1 MTDQQLD
8 GIASVRTYIDR
19 LATGDGRCHGMKVL
33 LLDAATTQIVAC
45 VTTQSEILSREVY
58 LVSRIDD
65 EPPEMMVNV
74 NAGSGGGGGGNNY
87 NGHHSLALL
96 EDTSSQ
102 TGHMKAVCF
111 LRPTEA
117 NVGHLVKELISPR
130 FSEYHVYFSGIINAT
145 LLHLLAEND
154 PHEKVRQVQE
164 FYADFL
170 PINNDLLSLNCRH
183 TLPMTRTIMTNKMG
197 SSSSSS
203 VHATQSHD
211 NNNGSSSSSSMMALY
226 ERNLAGLQSMLLAL
240 KRQPAAIRYQ
250 GSSKTAR
257 KLAFDIG
264 ECISSDQIFHFH
276 RGSGRGIGGGGSSS
290 SPSSSG
296 GGGSSSSSSSGGGN
310 NNNTMLLLLLD
321 RMDDPVTPLLSQW
334 TYQAM
339 VHELL
344 GLNNSRVVLRGV
356 VPNIT
361 KDLEEV
367 VLSSAP
373 GQDVFFTSHRNSNF
387 GELGEAI
394 QNLLREYQAKSSF
407 DKSNLKSID
416 DMQQF
421 MEKYPELRSQSHAVS
436 KHVAIMGELARL
448 VEACSLMDVSAFE
461 QDLACVD
468 DQAGHLRELMSKLDS
483 RTVKIPDKLRL
494 GMLYA
499 LRYEKPSAAAQG
511 GVPSAIPAVKE
522 AMKRGGVPH
531 DGVALV
537 DAILKYAGSDVRGP
551 GLYGSNQDIT
561 SKLMKSFMT
570 SVQGVSNVYSQH
582 SPVLMD
588 TIEGA
593 SKGKLPGQTHPLI
606 LSGGGSSTNV
616 EGMTIPQEIL
626 IFMVGGVT
634 YEESTKVNLFNT
646 ANVGK
651 VRVILGGSTVHNST
665 SFLEELK
672 LLMING
678 Q

>member
-1 MTDQQLD
+1 MTDQQQLD
-8 GIASVRTYIDR
+8 GIASVRTYVDR
-19 LATGDGRCHGMKVL
+19 LATGDGRCRGMKVL
-33 LLDAATTQIVAC
+33 LLDAATAQIVAC
-45 VTTQSEILSREVY
+45 VATQSEILSREVY
-58 LVSRIDD
+58 LVSRMDD
-65 EPPEMMVNV
+65 DRPPAVD
-74 NAGSGGGGGGNNY
+74 GND
-87 NGHHSLALL
+87 GRHSLALL
-96 EDTSSQ
+96 EDAPR
-102 TGHMKAVCF
+102 TGHMSAICF
-111 LRPTEA
+111 LRPTRA
-117 NVGHLVKELISPR
+117 NVGRLVRELTLSPR
-130 FSEYHVYFSGIINAT
+130 FAEYHVYFSGIIDAS
-145 LLHLLAEND
+145 LLALLAEND
-154 PHEKVRQVQE
+154 PHERVRQVQE

-170 PINNDLLSLNCRH
+170 PINDDLLSLNCRH
-183 TLPMTRTIMTNKMG
+183 TLSMTTRTMMTDDDDNGGGG
-197 SSSSSS
+197 S
-203 VHATQSHD
+203 TT
-211 NNNGSSSSSSMMALY
+211 ALY

-240 KRQPAAIRYQ
+240 KRQPAQIRYQ
-250 GSSKTAR
+250 GSSGTAR

-276 RGSGRGIGGGGSSS
+276 RGSGRGGGGGSSS
-290 SPSSSG
+290 SPSSS
-296 GGGSSSSSSSGGGN
+296 SD
-310 NNNTMLLLLLD
+310 NNTLLLLLLD

-356 VPNIT
+356 APNVT
-361 KDLEEV
+361 KDLEEG

-373 GQDVFFTSHRNSNF
+373 GQDVFFTTHRNSNF

-394 QNLLREYQAKSSF
+394 RDLLREYQAKSSF
-407 DKSNLKSID
+407 DKSNLRSID

-468 DQAGHLRELMSKLDS
+468 DQAGHLRELMNKLDS

-499 LRYEKPSAAAQG
+499 LRYEKPSASATQG

-551 GLYGSNQDIT
+551 GLYGSNQDMT

-570 SVQGVSNVYSQH
+570 SVQGVSNVYSRH
-582 SPVLMD
+582 SPVLTD

-593 SKGKLPGQTHPLI
+593 SNWKLLGQTHPLI

-626 IFMVGGVT
+626 ILMVGGVT
-634 YEESTKVNLFNT
+634 YEESTKVNLFNM

-678 Q
+678 R

>member
-1 MTDQQLD
+1 MRGTSRGEAPVQQKNMTDHHQLD

-19 LATGDGRCHGMKVL
+19 LASGDGRCHGMKVL

-45 VTTQSEILSREVY
+45 VTTLSEILSREVY
-58 LVSRIDD
+58 LVSRID
-65 EPPEMMVNV
+65 EPPPKIINHT
-74 NAGSGGGGGGNNY
+74 NSSTSTTDN
-87 NGHHSLALL
+87 HSLAL
-96 EDTSSQ
+96 EDTSSSH
-102 TGHMKAVCF
+102 TGHMKAICF

-130 FSEYHVYFSGIINAT
+130 FSEYHIYFSGIINSSF
-145 LLHLLAEND
+145 LNLLAEND

-170 PINNDLLSLNCRH
+170 PINNDLLSLNCRNTTLMTPMITTQTINNMGLSSH
-183 TLPMTRTIMTNKMG
+183 TTTTYN
-197 SSSSSS
+197 SSSSSIS
-203 VHATQSHD
+203 ITA
-211 NNNGSSSSSSMMALY
+211 ALY

-250 GSSKTAR
+250 NSSKSAR
-257 KLAFDIG
+257 KLAYDIG
-264 ECISSDQIFHFH
+264 QCISSDQIFHFH
-276 RGSGRGIGGGGSSS
+276 RGSGRGSGGGGGMIGSPPQPQPGGSSS
-290 SPSSSG
+290 
-296 GGGSSSSSSSGGGN
+296 GGN
-310 NNNTMLLLLLD
+310 SNNTTTLHLLILD

-344 GLNNSRVVLRGV
+344 GLNNSRVILRGV
-356 VPNIT
+356 PNVT

-373 GQDVFFTSHRNSNF
+373 GQDAFFTSHRNSNF

-407 DKSNLKSID
+407 DKSNLKSIE

-421 MEKYPELRSQSHAVS
+421 MDKYPELRSQSHAVS

-448 VEACSLMDVSAFE
+448 VELCSLMDVSAFE
-461 QDLACVD
+461 QGLACAD
-468 DQAGHLRELMSKLDS
+468 DQAGHLKELMSKLES
-483 RTVKIPDKLRL
+483 QTVKIPDKLRL

-499 LRYEKPSAAAQG
+499 LRYEKPSAAQG
-511 GVPSAIPAVKE
+511 SVPSAIPAVKE
-522 AMKRGGVPH
+522 AMKRGGVPP

-561 SKLMKSFMT
+561 SKFMKSFMT

-582 SPVLMD
+582 SPVLLD

-593 SKGKLPGQTHPLI
+593 SKGKLSGQTHPLI
-606 LSGGGSSTNV
+606 LSGGGCSTNV
-616 EGMTIPQEIL
+616 EGMTVPQEIL
-626 IFMVGGVT
+626 IFMVGGMT

-672 LLMING
+672 LLI
-678 Q
+678 

>member
-1 MTDQQLD
+1 VEKAEQCVVRKLKQTHIKQNTMTDQLD

-19 LATGDGRCHGMKVL
+19 LASGDGRCHGMKVL
-33 LLDAATTQIVAC
+33 LLDAATTQIIAC
-45 VTTQSEILSREVY
+45 VATQSEILSREVY
-58 LVSRIDD
+58 LVSRID
-65 EPPEMMVNV
+65 EPPKNI
-74 NAGSGGGGGGNNY
+74 NTNNGSGGGGNN
-87 NGHHSLALL
+87 NSLAL

-117 NVGHLVKELISPR
+117 NVGLLVKELIVPR
-130 FSEYHVYFSGIINAT
+130 FSEYHIYFSGIINST
-145 LLHLLAEND
+145 LLNLLAEND

-170 PINNDLLSLNCRH
+170 PINPDLLSLNCRN
-183 TLPMTRTIMTNKMG
+183 TLPMTQTLNTM
-197 SSSSSS
+197 SQ
-203 VHATQSHD
+203 TQTQ
-211 NNNGSSSSSSMMALY
+211 NNNNNSMTKALY

-250 GSSKTAR
+250 ASSKTAR
-257 KLAFDIG
+257 KLAIDIG

-276 RGSGRGIGGGGSSS
+276 RGSGRGGGGGGAMIG
-290 SPSSSG
+290 SPPPQP
-296 GGGSSSSSSSGGGN
+296 GGSSLGN
-310 NNNTMLLLLLD
+310 NNNNTLLLLILD

-344 GLNNSRVVLRGV
+344 GLNNSRVILRGV
-356 VPNIT
+356 VPNVT

-373 GQDVFFTSHRNSNF
+373 GQDTFFTKHRNSNF

-394 QNLLREYQAKSSF
+394 QNLLRDYQAKSSY
-407 DKSNLKSID
+407 DKSNLKSIE

-421 MEKYPELRSQSHAVS
+421 MEKYPELRSQSHVVS

-448 VEACSLMDVSAFE
+448 VEVCSLMDVSAFE

-468 DQAGHLRELMSKLDS
+468 DQAGHLKELMSKLDS
-483 RTVKIPDKLRL
+483 QTVKIPDKLRL

-499 LRYEKPSAAAQG
+499 LRYEKPSAGGGQG
-511 GVPSAIPAVKE
+511 SVPSAIPAVKE
-522 AMKRGGVPH
+522 AMKRGGVPQ

-582 SPVLMD
+582 SPVLLD
-588 TIEGA
+588 TVEGA
-593 SKGKLPGQTHPLI
+593 SKGKLSGQTHPLI

-616 EGMTIPQEIL
+616 EGMTVPQEIL

-672 LLMING
+672 LLMMNG
-678 Q
+678 R